1 MILPN
6 KDYSFMNSLLYKSI
20 LIYEKL
26 NHKTNINL
34 LYDLYSDIY
43 IKDLE
48 SILLFLYCAKKIDI
62 VGNEVIKLWLLRYI
76 VKL

>member
-6 KDYSFMNSLLYKSI
+6 KDCSFINSLLYKSTI
-20 LIYEKL
+20 IYESL
-26 NHKTNINL
+26 SYKTNINV

-48 SILLFLYCAKKIDI
+48 SILLFLYCIKKIDI
-62 VGNEVIKLWLLRYI
+62 LGNDVIKL
-76 VKL
+76 

>member
-6 KDYSFMNSLLYKSI
+6 KDYSFINSLLYKSI

-48 SILLFLYCAKKIDI
+48 SILLFLYCIKKIDI
-62 VGNEVIKLWLLRYI
+62 VGNEVIKL
-76 VKL
+76 

>member
-6 KDYSFMNSLLYKSI
+6 KDCSFINSLLYKSI
-20 LIYEKL
+20 IIYENL
-26 NHKTNINL
+26 SYKTNINV

-48 SILLFLYCAKKIDI
+48 SILLFLYCIKKIDI
-62 VGNEVIKLWLLRYI
+62 LGNDVIKL
-76 VKL
+76 

>member
-6 KDYSFMNSLLYKSI
+6 KDCSFINSLLYKSI
-20 LIYEKL
+20 IIYESL
-26 NHKTNINL
+26 SYKTNINV

-48 SILLFLYCAKKIDI
+48 SILLFLYCIKKIDI
-62 VGNEVIKLWLLRYI
+62 LGNDVIKL
-76 VKL
+76 

>member
-1 MILPN
+1 MILQN

-62 VGNEVIKLWLLRYI
+62 VGNEVIKL
-76 VKL
+76 

>member
-6 KDYSFMNSLLYKSI
+6 KDCSFINSLLYKSI
-20 LIYEKL
+20 IIYESL
-26 NHKTNINL
+26 SYKTNINV

-48 SILLFLYCAKKIDI
+48 SILLFLYCIKKIDI
-62 VGNEVIKLWLLRYI
+62 LGNDVIKLWLLKYI
-76 VKL
+76 VEL

>member
-6 KDYSFMNSLLYKSI
+6 KDYSFINSLLYKSI
-20 LIYEKL
+20 VIYKKL
-26 NHKTNINL
+26 SYKTNINS
-34 LYDLYSDIY
+34 LYDSYSDIY

-48 SILLFLYCAKKIDI
+48 SILLFLYCIKKIDI
-62 VGNEVIKLWLLRYI
+62 VGNEV

>member
-26 NHKTNINL
+26 NYKTNINL

-48 SILLFLYCAKKIDI
+48 SILLFLYCIKKIDI
-62 VGNEVIKLWLLRYI
+62 VGNEVIKL
-76 VKL
+76 